1 MEPELR
7 RRIVVATIIALV
19 VTAIAM
25 AAVRL
30 TVATATL
37 MLIQFS
43 AYCPLAAAMSMI
55 YWYRQKRERFKL
67 VLCVTGFVMYL
78 CARIAFRLT
87 EDDLYP
93 SSAPAIFDIMAGS
106 AVAIAWAVA
115 AAWLLEAGVKRQHR
129 RIRSG

>member
-1 MEPELR
+1 MEPELK
-7 RRIVVATIIALV
+7 RRIVVAAIIAV
-19 VTAIAM
+19 IVTAIAI

-30 TVATATL
+30 TVAAATL
-37 MLIQFS
+37 MFIQFS
-43 AYCPLAAAMSMI
+43 AHCPLVFAMSMI
-55 YWYRQKRERFKL
+55 YWYRRKRERFKL
-67 VLCVTGFVMYL
+67 VLCVTGFATYL
-78 CARIAFRLT
+78 CARIAFRLI

-93 SSAPAIFDIMAGS
+93 RPPEGFEVMAGS